1 MRNLKQKLHTF
12 IHHQDE
18 VLQVAWSP
26 HNETI
31 FASSSS
37 DRRVMLW
44 DMSRIGLEQP
54 PEDIEDGP
62 PELLFM
68 HGGHTSRPTDL
79 SWSQSEPW
87 HLATTSEDNVLQ
99 VWQPSR
105 TIYAA
110 DDVVIEVE

>member
-18 VLQVAWSP
+18 VLQVSWSP

-79 SWSQSEPW
+79 SWSPNQEW

>member
-1 MRNLKQKLHTF
+1 MKSKLHTF

-18 VLQVAWSP
+18 VLGLAWSP
-26 HNETI
+26 MNETI

-44 DMSRIGLEQP
+44 DVSKIGLEQN

-79 SWSQSEPW
+79 SWSPTANW

-110 DDVVIEVE
+110 DKIPISVE